1 MDSRTWVMEN
11 FSDETFQIMDDVE
24 LFEMLC
30 NIVDGAHNYLDYCN
44 VEDIETMLEMG
55 VVGRKMKKLW
65 DMSGHKEYVFC
76 YYLSFLP
83 FAFTKEQII
92 SNLMLK
98 KPVPFIK
105 NFKRFR
111 KEYPLT
117 NSDYLNSNT
126 RIHVAR
132 MKHDLRNKL
141 IDCYNHQAK
150 IEHNHLLK
158 EEPAIIQKEMMKE
171 DSLVDI
177 YNVYYG
183 VREDE
188 LGIRYPLFLQKKEN
202 VFFGKKGLQY
212 QFQEIPCLD
221 IYYLPADFHDF
232 SKAFF
237 EPYQDYEIPNNWNY
251 LHISSIIEIFK
262 VAQQIINKNS
272 NISWQEK
279 YIYNM
284 KIQMFFDT
292 IDKNGF
298 MKVRDLMSFHE
309 LCATCY
315 DLVFQINIDYDY
327 PNKQKTI
334 QYFN

>member
-1 MDSRTWVMEN
+1 M
-11 FSDETFQIMDDVE
+11 
-24 LFEMLC
+24 
-30 NIVDGAHNYLDYCN
+30 
-44 VEDIETMLEMG
+44 
-55 VVGRKMKKLW
+55 
-65 DMSGHKEYVFC
+65 
-76 YYLSFLP
+76 
-83 FAFTKEQII
+83 
-92 SNLMLK
+92 
-98 KPVPFIK
+98 
-105 NFKRFR
+105 
-111 KEYPLT
+111 
-117 NSDYLNSNT
+117 
-126 RIHVAR
+126 
-132 MKHDLRNKL
+132 
-141 IDCYNHQAK
+141 
-150 IEHNHLLK
+150 
-158 EEPAIIQKEMMKE
+158 
-171 DSLVDI
+171 
-177 YNVYYG
+177 
-183 VREDE
+183 
-188 LGIRYPLFLQKKEN
+188 
-202 VFFGKKGLQY
+202 
-212 QFQEIPCLD
+212 
-221 IYYLPADFHDF
+221 DF

-272 NISWQEK
+272 NMSWQEK